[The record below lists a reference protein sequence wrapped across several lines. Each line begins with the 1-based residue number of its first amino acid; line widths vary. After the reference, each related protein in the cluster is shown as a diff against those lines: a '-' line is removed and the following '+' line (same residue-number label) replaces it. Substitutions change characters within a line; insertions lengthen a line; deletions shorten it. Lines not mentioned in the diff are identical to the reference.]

1 MKNLDFELECFLEML
16 KIRLIEEKIAFVY
29 PNQNIRCPTHLS
41 IGQEA
46 VAVGVCKNL
55 QKKDYVFSNHRAH
68 AHYLAKG
75 GSLYKMFAEILG
87 KETGCCRGRGGS
99 MHLTDL
105 ESGFIASTP
114 IVAGTIPVAVGAAFS
129 CFIKNEDKITVIFLG
144 EGATETG
151 VFNESLN
158 FASLHN
164 LPILFICENNLY
176 SVYSNLTVRQSK
188 NRDRV
193 KIAEANGLIAKKYFG
208 NDVIKVFDATKKAI
222 TQMKKNKK
230 AVYLEFDTYRYKE
243 HCGPFNDNNLNYRPK
258 EEIDYWEKNCPI
270 KITQD
275 SLIKNGYPL
284 KEINVLR
291 ENLKNEIDEVFTSAL
306 KDKNSFFNI
315 EVESKIYR

>member
-114 IVAGTIPVAVGAAFS
+114 IVAGTIPVAVGA
-129 CFIKNEDKITVIFLG
+129 
-144 EGATETG
+144 
-151 VFNESLN
+151 
-158 FASLHN
+158 
-164 LPILFICENNLY
+164 
-176 SVYSNLTVRQSK
+176 
-188 NRDRV
+188 
-193 KIAEANGLIAKKYFG
+193 
-208 NDVIKVFDATKKAI
+208 
-222 TQMKKNKK
+222 
-230 AVYLEFDTYRYKE
+230 
-243 HCGPFNDNNLNYRPK
+243 
-258 EEIDYWEKNCPI
+258 
-270 KITQD
+270 
-275 SLIKNGYPL
+275 
-284 KEINVLR
+284 
-291 ENLKNEIDEVFTSAL
+291 
-306 KDKNSFFNI
+306 
-315 EVESKIYR
+315 